1 MKALQQEGTDKIV
14 SLENISVISLDEDR
28 KRVVFNFMNAIF
40 IFGRWTPDYHYFQY
54 DTEEKAIDA
63 FEKIKTIPSFRL
75 NYFISEVD
83 ENTSIVNKKAINTI
97 NIKEDE
103 LKVIF
108 NLNYSITSY
117 TNNKPIEIGKFIF
130 WNYVNEDDLDDDKFI
145 INENIND
152 IVEI

>member
-1 MKALQQEGTDKIV
+1 M
-14 SLENISVISLDEDR
+14 
-28 KRVVFNFMNAIF
+28 
-40 IFGRWTPDYHYFQY
+40 
-54 DTEEKAIDA
+54 
-63 FEKIKTIPSFRL
+63 

-83 ENTSIVNKKAINTI
+83 ENTSIVNRKAINTI

-130 WNYVNEDDLDDDKFI
+130 WNYENEDDLDDDKFI

-152 IVEI
+152 ILEI